1 MKFAKTEALF
11 ILLLFAG
18 VILWMVS
25 KCSARRAEM
34 SMRHRSQTELPQQ
47 YESPASL
54 RPKPAPQPAPQPV
67 PTATPTAA
75 APQPTAQAEP
85 QSASTATAPQ
95 PAPKAARPSLNE
107 QAARTEGLT
116 RLYVTLDNLN
126 VRKTPT
132 KNGALVTRLKLYDE
146 VFFLNEKSPEKETV
160 NLGAETVSDHWIKIR
175 TANGKEG
182 WVFGAGVHYF
192 KTKREA
198 PK

>member
-34 SMRHRSQTELPQQ
+34 SMRYRAQTELP
-47 YESPASL
+47 ERDEAPPSL
-54 RPKPAPQPAPQPV
+54 RPKPAPQPASTVAAPQ
-67 PTATPTAA
+67 AE
-75 APQPTAQAEP
+75 PQPTAQAVP
-85 QSASTATAPQ
+85 QPASKAAAPQ
-95 PAPKAARPSLNE
+95 VAPKAARPSLNE

-160 NLGAETVSDHWIKIR
+160 NLGKETVSDHWVKIR

-198 PK
+198 SQ